1 MGMLYFFNIN
11 SSLFLS
17 SFHLLP
23 GLLSAHIMELKCA
36 MQQYAWG
43 KYGRNSE
50 VALLNSS
57 GNPDFVIDDAMPYA
71 ELWMGTHPSGPSVLR
86 SSNQQLVDWIHAHP
100 ESLGA
105 KTKEK
110 FGLQLPFLFKVL
122 SVNQALSIQA
132 HPDKVFFIISKLSMS
147 ALSVKE
153 TSVNPSQHT
162 TCFFNF

>member
-1 MGMLYFFNIN
+1 
-11 SSLFLS
+11 
-17 SFHLLP
+17 
-23 GLLSAHIMELKCA
+23 MELKCTL
-36 MQQYAWG
+36 QQYAWG
-43 KYGRNSE
+43 KYGRSSE

-86 SSNQQLVDWIHAHP
+86 SSSQKLGDWIHSHP

-105 KTKEK
+105 KSKEK

-132 HPDKVFFIISKLSMS
+132 HPDKVFFIMSKLSIA
-147 ALSVKE
+147 ALSVQE
-153 TSVNPSQHT
+153 TPINPSKHT
-162 TCFFNF
+162 TCFSNF